1 MDFTNRYD
9 VRDWLDGAAKFFG
22 YAFFISFII
31 AFIFCL
37 WGVSYPYDFKK
48 KPILRKA
55 EIVFGDDDDIPTFK
69 PTKVINS
76 YIADDKAVV
85 ETVKEHDG
93 SLGWFRIVTH
103 TTSYFGCDVVY
114 VWANIDNAKSCK
126 LLK

>member
-9 VRDWLDGAAKFFG
+9 VRYWLDGAAKFFW
-22 YAFFISFII
+22 YAFSISFII

-37 WGVSYPYDFKK
+37 WGASYPYDFKK

-55 EIVFGDDDDIPTFK
+55 EIVLGDDDDLPTFT
-69 PTKVINS
+69 TKVINS

-85 ETVKEHDG
+85 DTVREYDG

-114 VWANIDNAKSCK
+114 VWANIHNAKSCK

>member
-9 VRDWLDGAAKFFG
+9 VEEWLEGAAKFFW
-22 YAFFISFII
+22 YAFSISFII
-31 AFIFCL
+31 AFFFCK
-37 WGVSYPYDFKK
+37 WGFDYPYDFKK
-48 KPILRKA
+48 KPTLRKA
-55 EIVFGDDDDIPTFK
+55 EIVLANDDLPTFN

-76 YIADDKAVV
+76 YIADDKAVID
-85 ETVKEHDG
+85 TVREHN
-93 SLGWFRIVTH
+93 SFRIVTH

>member
-9 VRDWLDGAAKFFG
+9 VRDWLEGAANFFW
-22 YAFFISFII
+22 YTFFISFII
-31 AFIFCL
+31 AFFFCK
-37 WGVSYPYDFKK
+37 WGFDYPYDFKK
-48 KPILRKA
+48 KPTLRKA
-55 EIVFGDDDDIPTFK
+55 EIVLADDDLPTFK

-85 ETVKEHDG
+85 DTVRGDDG
-93 SLGWFRIVTH
+93 FKIVTH

-114 VWANIDNAKSCK
+114 VWAEIYNAKSCK